1 MPDAIDKK
9 LPGVKRNELMSR
21 HTTYRIGGPADY
33 FYTAKTT
40 NDLVSAITLARQHQL
55 PVFVLGKGSNIL
67 VADAGLR
74 GLVIHVDTS
83 ERTRNGDRVMVS
95 AGLSLGALVQWTI
108 EQGLVGLEF
117 ASGIPGTVG
126 GAIRG
131 NAGAFGSETK
141 DVIESIEI
149 LTDSLERRVLPNA
162 DCRFGYRD
170 SLIKHTH
177 DIVLSATLHLHE
189 GNRDDSR
196 ALVKEYMDQRASKQD
211 YSIPSAGSVFK
222 NPPGNFAAKMVDEL
236 GLKGTRIGDAQI
248 SPTHANFIVNVCQ
261 AKANDVLQ
269 LISLVKEKVKAKY
282 TVELETEIQLVGF

>member
-141 DVIESIEI
+141 DGIENIDI
-149 LTDSLERRVLPNA
+149 LT
-162 DCRFGYRD
+162 
-170 SLIKHTH
+170 H
-177 DIVLSATLHLHE
+177 
-189 GNRDDSR
+189 
-196 ALVKEYMDQRASKQD
+196 
-211 YSIPSAGSVFK
+211 
-222 NPPGNFAAKMVDEL
+222 
-236 GLKGTRIGDAQI
+236 
-248 SPTHANFIVNVCQ
+248 
-261 AKANDVLQ
+261 
-269 LISLVKEKVKAKY
+269 
-282 TVELETEIQLVGF
+282 